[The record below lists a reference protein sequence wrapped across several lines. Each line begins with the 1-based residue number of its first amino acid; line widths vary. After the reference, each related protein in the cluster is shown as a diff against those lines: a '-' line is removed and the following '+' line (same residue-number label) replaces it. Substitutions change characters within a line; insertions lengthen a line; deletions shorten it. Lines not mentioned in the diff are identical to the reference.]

1 MRALFW
7 LLTLAALAVGLA
19 LAARYNEGY
28 VLLVLPPWRA
38 EVSLNLFILL
48 CAGGFFFIYLLARAV
63 SHTLA
68 LPSAVAEFRRR
79 RQQDKAT
86 RALRDAWR
94 LLQEGRYG
102 HALRSAEK
110 VPADDPAA
118 GMLALAG
125 WRAAHAMR
133 DAARTAEWSAR
144 LRDHADKGL
153 EAARLMTE
161 AEFAIED
168 RRFEDA
174 RAALQAF
181 AAREGRHIA
190 ALRLSLRA
198 EQGVGNWREVVR
210 LVRQLEKHQAL
221 TPEQA
226 APIRSRALREALRDL
241 RDDPSG
247 LMRYWHQLDE
257 ADRADPSLALET
269 SRALQAAGDCRE
281 AQRVIEDSL
290 EEHWD
295 GALVLAYGDCGKAG
309 EPAGDV
315 LGRIAQA
322 EKWLQRMPRDGDLL
336 FTLGRLCRQQQL
348 WGKARSYLEAAL
360 AIAPSRQA
368 HVELAHLLEQL
379 GEPAL
384 AAGHYRD
391 AAILR

>member
-7 LLTLAALAVGLA
+7 LLVLASLAVGLA

-38 EVSLNLFILL
+38 EVSLNLFLLL
-48 CAGGFFFIYLLARAV
+48 CAGGFFVIYLLARAV

-68 LPSAVAEFRRR
+68 LPQAVAEFRRR
-79 RQQDKAT
+79 RQQDRSA
-86 RALRDAWR
+86 RALRDVWR
-94 LLQEGRYG
+94 QLQEGRYG

-110 VPADDPAA
+110 VPQDDPSA
-118 GMLALAG
+118 GLLALAG

-133 DAARTAEWSAR
+133 DGARVAEWSER
-144 LRDHADKGL
+144 LRNLDDKGL

-161 AEFAIED
+161 AEFAIEE

-174 RAALQAF
+174 RLALHAF
-181 AAREGRHIA
+181 AEREGRHIA

-198 EQGVGNWREVVR
+198 EQGVGNWREVAR

-221 TPEQA
+221 TTEQA

-247 LMRYWHQLDE
+247 LMRYWRQLDE
-257 ADRADPSLALET
+257 TDRDQPSLALET
-269 SRALQAAGDCRE
+269 ARALMAAGDCRE
-281 AQRVIEDSL
+281 AQRVIEDAL
-290 EEHWD
+290 DEHWD
-295 GALVLAYGDCGKAG
+295 GALVLAYGDCGKPG

-322 EKWLQRMPRDGDLL
+322 EKWLQRLPRDGDLL

-360 AIAPSRQA
+360 AIAPTRAA
-368 HVELAHLLEQL
+368 HVELAQLLEQF
-379 GEPAL
+379 EESAL
-384 AAGHYRD
+384 AARHFR
-391 AAILR
+391 AAALL

>member
-7 LLTLAALAVGLA
+7 LLVLAATAVGLS

-38 EVSLNLFILL
+38 EVSLNLFLVL
-48 CAGGFFFIYLLARAV
+48 WAGGVFVIYLLARAV

-68 LPSAVAEFRRR
+68 LPRAVAEFRRR
-79 RQQDKAT
+79 RQQDKAA

-102 HALRSAEK
+102 HALRTAEK
-110 VPADDPAA
+110 IPADDPAA

-133 DAARTAEWSAR
+133 DVARIAEWSAR
-144 LRDHADKGL
+144 LRDHADKDL

-174 RAALQAF
+174 QRALQAF

-198 EQGVGNWREVVR
+198 EQGAGNWREVAR
-210 LVRQLEKHQAL
+210 LVRQLEKHQGL

-226 APIRSRALREALRDL
+226 APIRGRALREALRDL
-241 RDDPSG
+241 RDDPTG
-247 LMRYWHQLDE
+247 LMRYWRQLDE
-257 ADRADPSLALET
+257 ADRAQPSLALET
-269 SRALQAAGDCRE
+269 ARALMAAGDCRE
-281 AQRVIEDSL
+281 AQRVLEDSL

-295 GALVLAYGDCGKAG
+295 GALVLAYGECGKPG

-322 EKWLQRMPRDGDLL
+322 EKWLQRLPRDGDLL

-360 AIAPSRQA
+360 AIAPTRA
-368 HVELAHLLEQL
+368 VHVELAQLLEQL
-379 GEPAL
+379 EESAL
-384 AAGHYRD
+384 AVRHFR
-391 AAILR
+391 AAAVL

>member
-7 LLTLAALAVGLA
+7 LLVLAATAVGLS

-38 EVSLNLFILL
+38 EVSLNLFLVL
-48 CAGGFFFIYLLARAV
+48 WAGGVFVIYLLARAV

-68 LPSAVAEFRRR
+68 LPRAVAEFRRR
-79 RQQDKAT
+79 RQQDKAA

-102 HALRSAEK
+102 HALRTAEK
-110 VPADDPAA
+110 IPADDPAA

-133 DAARTAEWSAR
+133 DVARIAEWSAR
-144 LRDHADKGL
+144 LRDHADKDL

-174 RAALQAF
+174 QRALQAF

-198 EQGVGNWREVVR
+198 EQGAGNWREVAR

-226 APIRSRALREALRDL
+226 APIRGRALREALRDL
-241 RDDPSG
+241 RDDPTG
-247 LMRYWHQLDE
+247 LMRYWRQLDE
-257 ADRADPSLALET
+257 ADRAQPSLALET
-269 SRALQAAGDCRE
+269 ARALMAAGDCRE
-281 AQRVIEDSL
+281 AQRVLEDSL

-295 GALVLAYGDCGKAG
+295 GALVLAYGECGKPG

-322 EKWLQRMPRDGDLL
+322 EKWLQRLPRDGDLL

-360 AIAPSRQA
+360 AIAPTRA
-368 HVELAHLLEQL
+368 VHVELAQLLEQL
-379 GEPAL
+379 EESAL
-384 AAGHYRD
+384 AVRHFR
-391 AAILR
+391 AAAVL

>member
-7 LLTLAALAVGLA
+7 LLVLASLAVGLA

-38 EVSLNLFILL
+38 EVSLNLFVLL
-48 CAGGFFFIYLLARAV
+48 CVCGFFLVYLLARAV
-63 SHTLA
+63 SHTLS
-68 LPSAVAEFRRR
+68 LPRAVAEFRRR
-79 RQQDKAT
+79 RQQDQSS
-86 RALRDAWR
+86 RSLRDTWR
-94 LLQEGRYG
+94 QLQEGRYG
-102 HALRSAEK
+102 HALRCAEK
-110 VPADDPAA
+110 VPQGDPSA
-118 GMLALAG
+118 GLLALAG

-133 DAARTAEWSAR
+133 DAARAAEWSAR
-144 LRDHADKGL
+144 LRQLDDKGL

-174 RAALQAF
+174 RRALHAF
-181 AAREGRHIA
+181 AEREGRHIA

-198 EQGVGNWREVVR
+198 EQGVGNWREVAR

-241 RDDPSG
+241 RDDPAG
-247 LMRYWHQLDE
+247 LMRYWRQLDE
-257 ADRADPSLALET
+257 IDRAQPSLALET
-269 SRALQAAGDCRE
+269 ARALMAAGDCRE
-281 AQRVIEDSL
+281 AQRVIEDAL
-290 EEHWD
+290 DEQWD
-295 GALVLAYGDCGKAG
+295 GALVLAYGDCGKPG

-322 EKWLQRMPRDGDLL
+322 EKWLQRLPRDGDLL

-360 AIAPSRQA
+360 AIAPSHAA
-368 HVELAHLLEQL
+368 HVELAQLLEQL
-379 GEPAL
+379 EESAL
-384 AAGHYRD
+384 AARHFRS
-391 AAILR
+391 AALL